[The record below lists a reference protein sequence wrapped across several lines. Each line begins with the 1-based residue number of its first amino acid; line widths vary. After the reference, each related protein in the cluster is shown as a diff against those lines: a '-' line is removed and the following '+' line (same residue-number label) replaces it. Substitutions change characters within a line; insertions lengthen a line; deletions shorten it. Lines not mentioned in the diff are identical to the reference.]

1 MIEILPAPDHVV
13 AMRLAGV
20 LSEADYG
27 RAIAETEAK
36 LQRHDRVGAYV
47 DMTDF
52 DDMTAEAAA
61 RYASFSRE
69 KMGQAGRFPRKA
81 VITDK
86 QWLRVLIEAID
97 PLVPEVEA
105 RAFTSSER
113 DKAMA
118 WASEVASA

>member
-1 MIEILPAPDHVV
+1 MIEILPAPEHVI

-20 LSEADYG
+20 LTEADYD

-61 RYASFSRE
+61 KHVSYGRGKLGEAV
-69 KMGQAGRFPRKA
+69 RFPRKA
-81 VITDK
+81 VVTDK
-86 QWLRVLIEAID
+86 QWLRVLIELLD
-97 PLVPEVEA
+97 PLVPTTEA
-105 RAFTSSER
+105 RAFNSSER

-118 WASEVASA
+118 WASKIPSG